1 MTSKAPA
8 KAVSNEKKKIKEEP
22 PPSSDQ
28 PLVQAAIPERTPV
41 VSSDVETK
49 PTKRR
54 SPNISSPNDD
64 DFETFINQ
72 RSSDDNIHA
81 LATLDDLQRSVK
93 QKDKPVSIV
102 LFYARYCPYSKR
114 TMPGL
119 RQWARS
125 NKDRIVLYEADVE
138 QASNLAHHY
147 HVRTIPTLM
156 AFNEQNLLAPIWQR
170 TANQVLATDFE
181 TPPEETP
188 MVAEIDEKR
197 IDPSQFEEIFRTKLH
212 PSNNLV
218 LLVDPS
224 LKGSNRVLKVNETPN
239 LQEQYLVILDQR
251 DATSPESRF
260 LIAITSKSVAGK
272 REDDVVSTV

>member
-1 MTSKAPA
+1 
-8 KAVSNEKKKIKEEP
+8 
-22 PPSSDQ
+22 
-28 PLVQAAIPERTPV
+28 
-41 VSSDVETK
+41 
-49 PTKRR
+49 
-54 SPNISSPNDD
+54 
-64 DFETFINQ
+64 
-72 RSSDDNIHA
+72 
-81 LATLDDLQRSVK
+81 
-93 QKDKPVSIV
+93 
-102 LFYARYCPYSKR
+102 
-114 TMPGL
+114 MPGL

-188 MVAEIDEKR
+188 MVAEIEEKR
-197 IDPSQFEEIFRTKLH
+197 IDTSQFEEIFRTKLH